1 MEWDVVVLVSA
12 SREGREV
19 VLDDSTDVLGIE
31 QTVYVQRAQRWKALR
46 TELVDIHQVFGDDHP
61 SLSFLHIPYLDM

>member
-31 QTVYVQRAQRWKALR
+31 QTVYV
-46 TELVDIHQVFGDDHP
+46 
-61 SLSFLHIPYLDM
+61 